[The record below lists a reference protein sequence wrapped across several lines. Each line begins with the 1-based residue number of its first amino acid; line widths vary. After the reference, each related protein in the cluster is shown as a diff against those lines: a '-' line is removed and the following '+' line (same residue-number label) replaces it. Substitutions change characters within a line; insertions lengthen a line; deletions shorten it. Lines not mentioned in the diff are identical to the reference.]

1 MLESFLHAGTKMN
14 LPFRALALTRNA
26 WHFAN
31 YLPHIASD
39 SRVELIESDVAT
51 MPIPEGPVD
60 YVVHSL
66 FSPAALPEMEKHFE
80 LATRKLLEI
89 AAEKGAC
96 GGILCSTGAVYKPAV
111 NRTPIS
117 ETWPRFGAGDPL
129 SYARIRSQVEDQ
141 WAAGCSKRGM
151 PGMIARG
158 FAFVG
163 PRLPLGGQFAVG
175 NFLGDLLLGRRIN
188 VRGDGT
194 PIRSYL
200 YAADLAA
207 RLWLLL
213 LCGQSGTCN
222 VGNDCSLTI
231 QEAAQA
237 VAELVCPPA
246 GIELLRE
253 DPTFSYYVPDTAW
266 IDQAFGLADPIAFTD
281 ALARTWRWLQE
292 PMRTER

>member
-26 WHFAN
+26 RHFAN

-39 SRVELIESDVAT
+39 SRVELLESDVEA
-51 MPIPEGPVD
+51 MPIPDGPVD

-66 FSPAALPEMEKHFE
+66 FAPAALPEMEKHFE
-80 LATRKLLEI
+80 LATGKLLEI

-96 GGILCSTGAVYKPAV
+96 GCLLCSTGAVYKPAV
-111 NRTPIS
+111 DRAPIS
-117 ETWPRFGAGDPL
+117 EDWPRFGAGYPL
-129 SYARIRSQVEDQ
+129 SYARIRAQVEDQ
-141 WAAGCSKRGM
+141 WAAGCSKSGM
-151 PGMIARG
+151 PGVIARG

-163 PRLPLGGQFAVG
+163 PRLPLDGQFAVG
-175 NFLGDLLLGRRIN
+175 NFLGDLLLGRRIK

-213 LCGQSGTCN
+213 LGGQPGPYN
-222 VGNDCSLTI
+222 VGSDRTLTI
-231 QEAAQA
+231 QEAAHA
-237 VAELVCPPA
+237 VAGLLCPPA
-246 GIELLRE
+246 GIDLLLE
-253 DPTFSYYVPDTAW
+253 DSTFSYYVPDTAL
-266 IDQAFGLADPIAFTD
+266 IDQAFGLAEPIAFAD
-281 ALARTWRWLQE
+281 ALARTWRWLQK